1 MLNILLV
8 LAVLVVLVGCLI
20 VVAGCRALVFG
31 HGTNQMEYVR
41 FTGKVVRDARIGVY
55 IDIGAEKAG
64 VQGKTLENLISQ
76 GQSLL
81 VACLETGCAVASK
94 HGSQSEEPSGNFSD
108 SDSFWKMPSKT
119 AHFLLCDQASWQG
132 QRYRYMIMI
141 MII

>member
-1 MLNILLV
+1 M
-8 LAVLVVLVGCLI
+8 I

-64 VQGKTLENLISQ
+64 GWRKTSENLISQ

-81 VACLETGCAVASK
+81 VACLETGGAVASN

-108 SDSFWKMPSKT
+108 SDSFGRCQERQHNFCCVIKP
-119 AHFLLCDQASWQG
+119 ASWASS
-132 QRYRYMIMI
+132 IEK
-141 MII
+141 